1 MDQEEFGWLVNRLEA
16 EAANR
21 PAAFRAKV
29 ILISC
34 AAYIVLFVA
43 LALYASFVVLGWTY
57 LADQGMWVHKAG
69 FALATLAALPVFYGV
84 LRTLLTPIAPPTGRT
99 ITRAEAPVLFD
110 LLDKMRRKLGGPAI
124 DHVLVDEEYNAS
136 ICQLPRW
143 GLVGP
148 VTNYLTIGLPYLLGG
163 QTSEIMSVI
172 AHEYG
177 HLCGA
182 HGKLHA
188 WIYRQRNTL
197 EAVYRNVGASDN
209 ESPWHAMM
217 AWLLDRFMPY
227 HDAYTFVLARQDE
240 YEADRTAC
248 ELAGPDARA
257 NGLVRNT
264 LQGRWFHE
272 DFWPGLYQQA
282 ETRERPAFMPYQAMH
297 TAFKMSYAD
306 WATGERLKQA
316 WQVESGADDTHPC
329 LRDRVEAL
337 GLRAR
342 LPQPITANAAS
353 ALLGSS
359 AIMLVDEFDR
369 AWWEREGRDWG
380 ARRRHV
386 ERSRG
391 RLDELAGMP
400 LASLAL
406 HELQELAMLQVDL
419 EASQAARPTLEHL
432 LRQPGGPFPKA
443 EYTYGRLLL
452 RHGDSQ
458 GLDSLRS
465 AARHDRRLADDALRM
480 GYSFLLEKRGEEAAE
495 AWVNETMQA
504 MQAA

>member
-1 MDQEEFGWLVNRLEA
+1 MDQEEFSWMVNRLEA

-43 LALYASFVVLGWTY
+43 LALYASFVVMGWIY
-57 LADQGMWVHKAG
+57 LADNGMWVHKAG

-84 LRTLLTPIAPPTGRT
+84 LRTLLTPLAPPTGRVLT
-99 ITRAEAPVLFD
+99 HAEAPVLFD
-110 LLDKMRRKLGGPAI
+110 LLDKMRRRLKGPPI
-124 DHVLVDEEYNAS
+124 HHVLVDEEYNAS

-148 VTNYLTIGLPYLLGG
+148 VTNYLTIGLPYMLGG
-163 QTSEIMSVI
+163 QTSEIMSVV

-188 WIYRQRNTL
+188 WIYRQRSTL
-197 EAVYRNVGASDN
+197 EAVYRNVGTSDN

-240 YEADRTAC
+240 YEADRTASG
-248 ELAGPDARA
+248 LAGPDAGA
-257 NGLVRNT
+257 NGLVRST

-272 DFWPGLYQQA
+272 NFWPRLYLQA
-282 ETRERPAFMPYQAMH
+282 DTRERPAFMPYQAMH

-306 WATGERLKQA
+306 WATEERLKQA
-316 WQVESGADDTHPC
+316 WQVESNAHDTHPC

-337 GLRAR
+337 GLQAR

-359 AIMLVDEFDR
+359 AKILVDEFDR
-369 AWWEREGRDWG
+369 VWWERESRDWG

-391 RLDELAGMP
+391 RLDELANMP
-400 LASLAL
+400 LESLLL
-406 HELQELAMLQVDL
+406 HELQELAMLQADV
-419 EASQAARPTLEHL
+419 ESMHAAKRTLEHL

-443 EYTYGRLLL
+443 EYTYGQIVL
-452 RHGDSQ
+452 RHGDSR
-458 GLDSLRS
+458 GLDYLRS
-465 AARHDRRLADDALRM
+465 AARNDRRLADDALRVA
-480 GYSFLLEKRGEEAAE
+480 YSYLLDKRGQEAAQD
-495 AWVNETMQA
+495 WVNETMQA
-504 MQAA
+504 T